1 MVLRQRAISFFR
13 LSGSRNSRCATLILE
28 RIKAICASY
37 SRVGTVMSYSDRDQK
52 TRYSSLLNAAQSRAG
67 SDERKA
73 LPPSSH
79 LHRELPESGEIGIL
93 ALSSLR

>member
-1 MVLRQRAISFFR
+1 
-13 LSGSRNSRCATLILE
+13 
-28 RIKAICASY
+28 
-37 SRVGTVMSYSDRDQK
+37 MSYSDRDQK
-52 TRYSSLLNAAQSRAG
+52 TRYSSLLNAPQSRAG

-73 LPPSSH
+73 SPPGSH